1 MPSLSIRNLG
11 LKVLSVFI
19 AALLWL
25 VVAGDSTVE
34 RVLRV
39 PVEMQ
44 NLPDDLEIVSNPPE
58 TVEVRLRGS
67 SGTLSRMA
75 PGDVA
80 AVLDLRAVRAGQRLF
95 HLTPG
100 QVKAPYGLE
109 TVQVSPATLTLEFEI
124 SGVRVV
130 RVTPTID
137 GRPAAGFDVVSVTSE
152 PETIE
157 VAGPASALKQL
168 REAITEPIS
177 VADRK
182 ETVREVVTVGATD
195 PLVRVRSPQT
205 VTVTVTIAPAK
216 RGPVEP

>member
-1 MPSLSIRNLG
+1 MPSFSIRNFG
-11 LKVLSVFI
+11 LKLLSIFI
-19 AALLWL
+19 ATLLWL
-25 VVAGDSTVE
+25 VVAGDTVVE

-39 PVEMQ
+39 PVELQ
-44 NLPDDLEIVSNPPE
+44 DLPSDLEIVNNPPD

-80 AVLDLRAVRAGQRLF
+80 AVIDLRAARTGRRLF

-109 TVQVSPATLTLEFEI
+109 TVQVSPATLTLEFET
-124 SGVRVV
+124 SGIRLV

-137 GRPAAGFDVVSVTSE
+137 GQPARGYEVVGVRSE

-177 VADRK
+177 VTDQKA
-182 ETVREVVTVGATD
+182 TVQEVVTVGAVD
-195 PLVRVRSPQT
+195 PSVRVRSPQT
-205 VTVTVTIAPAK
+205 VTVTVTIV
-216 RGPVEP
+216 PVKQ

>member
-1 MPSLSIRNLG
+1 MPSLSIRNFG
-11 LKVLSVFI
+11 LKLLSIFI

-25 VVAGDSTVE
+25 VVAGDSVVE

-39 PVEMQ
+39 PVELQ
-44 NLPDDLEIVSNPPE
+44 NLPTDLEIVSNPPD

-80 AVLDLRAVRAGQRLF
+80 AVIDLRAARPGRRLF

-109 TVQVSPATLTLEFEI
+109 TVQVSPATLTLEFET

-137 GRPAAGFDVVSVTSE
+137 GRPVTGFEVIGVRSE

-177 VADRK
+177 VADRR
-182 ETVREVVTVGATD
+182 ETVQEVVTVGVID
-195 PLVRVRSPQT
+195 PSVRVRSPQT
-205 VTVTVTIAPAK
+205 VTVTVMIAPVK
-216 RGPVEP
+216 P

>member
-1 MPSLSIRNLG
+1 MPSLSIRNFG
-11 LKVLSVFI
+11 LKVLSIFI

-25 VVAGDSTVE
+25 VVAGDSVVE

-39 PVEMQ
+39 PVELQ
-44 NLPDDLEIVSNPPE
+44 NLPPELEIVSNPPD

-80 AVLDLRAVRAGQRLF
+80 AVIDLRAARPGRRLF

-109 TVQVSPATLTLEFEI
+109 TVQVSPATLTLEFET

-137 GRPAAGFDVVSVTSE
+137 GRPAAGFEVTAVRSE

-177 VADRK
+177 VADRR
-182 ETVREVVTVGATD
+182 ETVQEVVTVGVID
-195 PLVRVRSPQT
+195 PSVRVRSPQT
-205 VTVTVTIAPAK
+205 VTVIVTIAPVK
-216 RGPVEP
+216 P

>member
-1 MPSLSIRNLG
+1 MPSFSIRNFG
-11 LKVLSVFI
+11 LKLLSIFI

-25 VVAGDSTVE
+25 VVAGDTVVE
-34 RVLRV
+34 RVMRV
-39 PVEMQ
+39 PVELRD
-44 NLPDDLEIVSNPPE
+44 LPSDLEIVNNPPD

-80 AVLDLRAVRAGQRLF
+80 AVIDLRAARTGRRLF

-109 TVQVSPATLTLEFEI
+109 TVQVSPATLTLEFET
-124 SGVRVV
+124 SGIRLV

-137 GRPAAGFDVVSVTSE
+137 GQPALGYEVVGVRSE

-177 VADRK
+177 VTDQKA
-182 ETVREVVTVGATD
+182 TVQEVVTVGAVD
-195 PLVRVRSPQT
+195 PSVRVRSPQT
-205 VTVTVTIAPAK
+205 VTVTVTIAPVK
-216 RGPVEP
+216 Q

>member
-1 MPSLSIRNLG
+1 MPSLSIRNFG
-11 LKVLSVFI
+11 LKVLSIFI

-25 VVAGDSTVE
+25 VVAGDSVVE

-39 PVEMQ
+39 PVELQ
-44 NLPDDLEIVSNPPE
+44 NLPSDLEIVSNPPD

-75 PGDVA
+75 TGDVA
-80 AVLDLRAVRAGQRLF
+80 TVIDLRAARPGRRLF

-109 TVQVSPATLTLEFEI
+109 TVQVSPATLTLEFET

-137 GRPAAGFDVVSVTSE
+137 GRPAAGFEVTAVRSE

-177 VADRK
+177 VADRRD
-182 ETVREVVTVGATD
+182 TVQEVVTVGVID
-195 PLVRVRSPQT
+195 PSVRVRSPQT
-205 VTVTVTIAPAK
+205 VTVTVTIAPVK
-216 RGPVEP
+216 P

>member
-1 MPSLSIRNLG
+1 MPSISIRNFG
-11 LKVLSVFI
+11 LKALSIFI

-25 VVAGDSTVE
+25 VVAGDSVVE

-39 PVEMQ
+39 PVELQ
-44 NLPDDLEIVSNPPE
+44 NLPSELEIVSNPPDM
-58 TVEVRLRGS
+58 VEVRLRGS

-75 PGDVA
+75 SGDVA
-80 AVLDLRAVRAGQRLF
+80 TVIDLRAARPGRRLF

-109 TVQVSPATLTLEFEI
+109 TVQVSPATLALEFET

-130 RVTPTID
+130 RVSPTVD
-137 GRPAAGFDVVSVTSE
+137 GRPAAGFELAGVRSE
-152 PETIE
+152 PETVE

-177 VADRK
+177 VADRR
-182 ETVREVVTVGATD
+182 ETVQEVVTVGVID
-195 PLVRVRSPQT
+195 PSVRVRSPQT
-205 VTVTVTIAPAK
+205 VTVTVTIAPVK
-216 RGPVEP
+216 P

>member
-1 MPSLSIRNLG
+1 MLSFSIRNFG
-11 LKVLSVFI
+11 LKVLSICI

-25 VVAGDSTVE
+25 VVAGDSVVE
-34 RVLRV
+34 RVMRV
-39 PVEMQ
+39 PVELQ
-44 NLPDDLEIVSNPPE
+44 NLPSDLEIVSNPPD

-67 SGTLSRMA
+67 SGMLSRMA

-80 AVLDLRAVRAGQRLF
+80 AVMDLRAARTGRRLF

-100 QVKAPYGLE
+100 QVNTPYGLE
-109 TVQVSPATLTLEFEI
+109 TVQVSPATLTLEFET
-124 SGVRVV
+124 SGIRVV

-137 GRPAAGFDVVSVTSE
+137 GQPARGFEVVEVRSE

-177 VADRK
+177 VTDQKA
-182 ETVREVVTVGATD
+182 TVQEVVTVGAVD
-195 PLVRVRSPQT
+195 PSVRVRAPQT
-205 VTVTVTIAPAK
+205 VTVTVTIAPVK
-216 RGPVEP
+216 Q

>member
-1 MPSLSIRNLG
+1 MASSSIRNFG
-11 LKVLSVFI
+11 LKLLSIFI

-25 VVAGDSTVE
+25 VVAGDTVVE

-39 PVEMQ
+39 PVELQ
-44 NLPDDLEIVSNPPE
+44 NLPSDLEIVSNPPD

-80 AVLDLRAVRAGQRLF
+80 TVIDLRAARTGRRLF

-109 TVQVSPATLTLEFEI
+109 TVQVSPATLTLEFET
-124 SGVRVV
+124 SGIRLV

-137 GRPAAGFDVVSVTSE
+137 GQPARGFEVVSVRSE

-157 VAGPASALKQL
+157 VAGPQSALKQL
-168 REAITEPIS
+168 REAMTEPIS
-177 VADRK
+177 VTDQKA
-182 ETVREVVTVGATD
+182 TVQEVVTVGAED
-195 PLVRVRSPQT
+195 PSVRVRSPQT
-205 VTVTVTIAPAK
+205 VTVTVTIAPVK
-216 RGPVEP
+216 Q

>member
-1 MPSLSIRNLG
+1 MPSFSMRNFG
-11 LKVLSVFI
+11 LKVLSICI

-25 VVAGDSTVE
+25 VVAGDAVVE
-34 RVLRV
+34 RVMRV
-39 PVEMQ
+39 PVELQ
-44 NLPDDLEIVSNPPE
+44 NLPSDLEIVSNPPD

-80 AVLDLRAVRAGQRLF
+80 AVIDLRAARTGRRLF

-109 TVQVSPATLTLEFEI
+109 TVQVSPPTLTLEFET
-124 SGVRVV
+124 SGIRVV
-130 RVTPTID
+130 KVMPIID
-137 GRPAAGFDVVSVTSE
+137 GQPPRGFEVVQVRSE

-157 VAGPASALKQL
+157 VAGPQSVLKQL

-177 VADRK
+177 VTDQQA
-182 ETVREVVTVGATD
+182 TVQEVVTVGVVD
-195 PLVRVRSPQT
+195 PSVRVRSPQT
-205 VTVTVTIAPAK
+205 VTVTVTIAPVK
-216 RGPVEP
+216 Q